1 MRTAFYYGVLL
12 TASLLALFLAAC
24 EKEKIVESTEYIR
37 DVEYVE
43 LPGDTVYR
51 VDTVFSSDSIAVQQ
65 IDTVILTDTV
75 VQVVSVYDTV
85 VTVENHYD
93 TVVVTETVETFRCDP
108 NEYFAVAALHY
119 YCDPLVI
126 EFINQEFGI
135 NDGWIFYLSTF
146 QLGMTKQSSDVYDI
160 HGYIDYWTPD
170 WSGFYP
176 LEFYFR
182 MIYTGGD
189 AADVDNWQLEN
200 PPAAV
205 GNYQPGFKLIQ
216 DDPRADR

>member
-1 MRTAFYYGVLL
+1 MRKAFYIGILSIAAAAALL
-12 TASLLALFLAAC
+12 LAAC
-24 EKEKIVESTEYIR
+24 DKEKLVESTEYVHDI
-37 DVEYVE
+37 EYVE
-43 LPGDTVYR
+43 LPADTIYR
-51 VDTVFSSDSIAVQQ
+51 VDTVFSNDSVTIEQV
-65 IDTVILTDTV
+65 DTV
-75 VQVVSVYDTV
+75 VMSDTIVQVDYVYDTV
-85 VTVENHYD
+85 VITDTLEVTVTD
-93 TVVVTETVETFRCDP
+93 TLETLQCNP

-126 EFINQEFGI
+126 QFINQEFGL

-146 QLGMTKQSSDVYDI
+146 QLGLTKQSSNVYDI

-176 LEFYFR
+176 LEFYWR
-182 MIYTGGD
+182 MTFTGGD
-189 AADVDNWQLEN
+189 AADVDNWQLDS

-205 GNYQPGFKLIQ
+205 SNYQPGFKLVQ